1 MNRLEH
7 ISVLMAATLFAI
19 GAVVVI
25 VMQHNSATARVI
37 GSLGG
42 NASAGGVNANAS
54 GGLGVSA
61 SLAGTP
67 TVGMAGSSANPAVVP
82 LNINPGYLLN

>member
-1 MNRLEH
+1 MNKFEH
-7 ISVLMAATLFAI
+7 VSALMAATLFAI

-25 VMQHNSATARVI
+25 IMQHNSATAKLVGAI
-37 GSLGG
+37 TG
-42 NASAGGVNANAS
+42 NANVGGVSANAG

-67 TVGMAGSSANPAVVP
+67 TAGQAGSSANPAVVP
-82 LNINPGYLLN
+82 LNINPGYTLN